1 MQRPPKYA
9 SVRKSRTVDHVLL
22 VEDPHSVCCTVRT
35 LNAQHGYCPVLV
47 GSFIAC
53 VYTGWAKKVHINFMA
68 IILPNLNRFWPT
80 LYTCNG
86 LI

>member
-53 VYTGWAKKVHINFMA
+53 VYTGWAKKSAHQLHGHNSA
-68 IILPNLNRFWPT
+68 KSQPILAHPVYL
-80 LYTCNG
+80 
-86 LI
+86 